1 VQRQRLGEGMRTTT
15 INITVDPTKT
25 GKWYAQE
32 HVSKQ
37 GDTTVTF
44 FQRDGK
50 RSISQKFMD
59 AIKGV
64 RYGTELASK
73 YAKEL
78 HLPSEAVSN
87 IKDKNGR
94 NLISNDQLNQLFG
107 TTKRRMEE
115 DIPFQKSDLLVSY
128 VEKTKDR
135 KEHKVTINVNETK
148 ILNEEKKIEIAKLD
162 LMAYFLT
169 SLLRTDSYREDLYQ
183 HLSLAIDVRDELNY
197 SFDLDQMNAAK
208 EMLAGFKYVTLN
220 RDKLATAEERH
231 KVQSNF
237 NSMVDSLLKPLEDAM
252 RKASTDRA

>member
-1 VQRQRLGEGMRTTT
+1 MRTTT

-32 HVSKQ
+32 HISKQ

-148 ILNEEKKIEIAKLD
+148 ILDKQTKREKDKEYLWTDFHA
-162 LMAYFLT
+162 
-169 SLLRTDSYREDLYQ
+169 SLFRTEAHTKANPEDLEK
-183 HLSLAIDVRDELNY
+183 LISLAVDVRDEPDS
-197 SFDLDQMNAAK
+197 SFDLNQMNAAK
-208 EMLAGFKYVTLN
+208 EIFAGFKENFSPRAGSYQTPKE
-220 RDKLATAEERH
+220 RDEIQTK
-231 KVQSNF
+231 F
-237 NSMVDSLLKPLEDAM
+237 NSMVDSLLKPLEDAIK
-252 RKASTDRA
+252 KASTDRA